1 VSGAELICKDETIS
15 HADVFAAIYEGNRLF
30 SVSRGQITQKHGY
43 NETFSVSFSQAI
55 LPQDIKEITVK
66 LLFVNNSQSLKPII
80 PAYTYVA
87 KEEINFNPV
96 VYVAGDSTACNYG
109 NSSFPQTGWGQVL
122 GNFFTDEVTVE
133 NHAMG
138 GRSAKSFM
146 DEGRLDTIF
155 SKIQPGD
162 YLLIQF
168 GHNDQKKGV
177 KHADAAVAYPA
188 NLKKMIADVRA
199 KGATPVLVTSIVRCV
214 FDKGGSK
221 LKDGGLYAYRDACF
235 AVGKSE
241 NVAVVNFNGVTEEK
255 VNALGKTEALKL
267 YMYTSEI
274 KGRKGKDITH
284 LNKEG
289 AVTFAGWFVEECKK
303 QNLPVAKYFK

>member
-1 VSGAELICKDETIS
+1 MLKKLVTIILT
-15 HADVFAAIYEGNRLF
+15 AA
-30 SVSRGQITQKHGY
+30 SS
-43 NETFSVSFSQAI
+43 AAMA
-55 LPQDIKEITVK
+55 TVIH
-66 LLFVNNSQSLKPII
+66 LS
-80 PAYTYVA
+80 
-87 KEEINFNPV
+87 
-96 VYVAGDSTACNYG
+96 GDSTCASYRAQLA
-109 NSSFPQTGWGQVL
+109 PLTGWGQVL
-122 GNFFTDEVTVE
+122 NRFTAPGVSVRNWALSGAST
-133 NHAMG
+133 
-138 GRSAKSFM
+138 KSFI
-146 DEGRLDTIF
+146 DKGRWDRLLAAV
-155 SKIQPGD
+155 KPGD
-162 YLLIQF
+162 YVLIQF

-199 KGATPVLVTSIVRCV
+199 KGATPMLVTSIVRCV
-214 FDKGGSK
+214 FDKSGSK

>member
-1 VSGAELICKDETIS
+1 MLKKLVTIILT
-15 HADVFAAIYEGNRLF
+15 AASSAAMATTIHL
-30 SVSRGQITQKHGY
+30 S
-43 NETFSVSFSQAI
+43 
-55 LPQDIKEITVK
+55 
-66 LLFVNNSQSLKPII
+66 
-80 PAYTYVA
+80 
-87 KEEINFNPV
+87 
-96 VYVAGDSTACNYG
+96 GDSTCASYRAQLA
-109 NSSFPQTGWGQVL
+109 PLTGWGQVL
-122 GNFFTDEVTVE
+122 NQFAAPGVSVKNWALSGAST
-133 NHAMG
+133 
-138 GRSAKSFM
+138 KSFI
-146 DEGRLDTIF
+146 DKGRWAALL
-155 SKIQPGD
+155 SKVKKGD
-162 YLLIQF
+162 YVLIQF
-168 GHNDQKKGV
+168 GHNDQKKNHP
-177 KHADAAVAYPA
+177 KYADAAVAYPA

-214 FDKGGSK
+214 FDKSGSK

-267 YMYTSEI
+267 YMYTSEV